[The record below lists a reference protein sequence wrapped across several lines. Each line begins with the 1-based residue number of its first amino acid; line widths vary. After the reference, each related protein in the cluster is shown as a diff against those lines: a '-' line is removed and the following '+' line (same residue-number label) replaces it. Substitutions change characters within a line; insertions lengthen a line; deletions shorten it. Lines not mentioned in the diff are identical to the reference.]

1 MRTQKKW
8 RYAMIYRSFSILI
21 MFFTILTAGMM
32 TTGPAIG
39 GQIVDTSPII
49 VAATMT
55 FEGLLAVKE
64 ADGVFLVR
72 AEDGKKKRFTVNKN
86 TMITRNGKPAAYGD
100 LRSRDHI
107 LVQYDSNFVVMAI
120 KASGT

>member
-1 MRTQKKW
+1 
-8 RYAMIYRSFSILI
+8 MIYRSFSILI
-21 MFFTILTAGMM
+21 IFFTILMAGMI

-49 VAATMT
+49 VASTMT

-64 ADGVFLVR
+64 ADGVFIVR

-86 TMITRNGKPAAYGD
+86 TMITRNGKPADYGG

-107 LVQYDSNFVVMAI
+107 LVQYDSNFVVTTI
-120 KASGT
+120 RASGS